1 MASTGRSDDR
11 MQVVISGNLDARELE
26 LLRLQIE
33 RLARQMGAEVTAW
46 RVQDA
51 AR

>member
-1 MASTGRSDDR
+1 MASKRRSDDR
-11 MQVVISGNLDARELE
+11 MQVVISGDLDARELE

-33 RLARQMGAEVTAW
+33 RVAREMGAEVTAW
-46 RVQDA
+46 RVKDA

>member
-1 MASTGRSDDR
+1 MS
-11 MQVVISGNLDARELE
+11 VIIRGTLDSRELE

-33 RLARQMGAEVTAW
+33 RVAREMGAEVTAW
-46 RVQDA
+46 RVEDA